1 MKFDVMK
8 RILLAMLPTLLFL
21 IGGTIVC
28 YGAYV
33 FNPIIGLVVTGLFMI
48 LVAFM
53 IDKGQGGET

>member
-1 MKFDVMK
+1 MK